1 MKKQLLTLLLCLL
14 GCAVGYAQSLITGTV
29 VDDSGEPLVGV
40 NVLIKGTSTGTMT
53 DFDGKFS
60 LSATAKDVLVF
71 SYLGF
76 KSEEVQA
83 NTKRPM
89 SVALHEDKQAL
100 DEVVV
105 IGYQDVRKRDLTG
118 SVAKAN
124 MEDMLKAAVPSF
136 DQALAGRVAGVNV
149 SSAEG
154 MPGGEMNIVIRG
166 NNSVTQDNS
175 PLYVVDGFPVEDA
188 SIASAINPNDIE
200 SLDILKDAS
209 ATAIYGSRGANGV
222 VIITTKKG
230 SVGAP
235 QVSYDGSFGIQHISR
250 TIPMMNAYEFVKLQ
264 SEIYTTAEIQ
274 SKSSYFPLKS
284 DLMNEYGSIPNTYFA
299 SLLEGKSDDYR
310 VTLDDYIGA
319 DQYNWQDLIFRDAWQ
334 QNHSVSLTGGTAEAR
349 YNASV
354 SYFGQDGIVK
364 YSNYNRFQGRL
375 GLNVKKNHLTINLK
389 ANYSCATTNGSSP
402 SQSQYSGMNNLFYS
416 VWGYRPTTQPS
427 TPLSNLLNSDTDDN
441 VNANNDYRFNP
452 IKSLQNEYRMG
463 RTHNAQFNGFLEY
476 EFIKGLK
483 LRATGGYTIYNK
495 KNETFNNSSTRYGMP
510 TSTNKVNATYGDYER
525 HTWLNE
531 DYLTYQTQIK
541 KAHNLSVMA
550 GVSLQGS
557 KYKYYSMMT
566 TQIPYESLGM
576 AGMQDGTPNTITSG
590 ETDWTMFSYY
600 GRFSYDYKSRYYL
613 TATFRA
619 DGSSK
624 MAKGHKFG
632 YFPSVSAAW
641 SLSEEPWMKVAQPW
655 LSHSKIR
662 FSWGQT
668 GNNRVGEYDSYAKLA
683 QLKALSSGIYSGV
696 YGTNNTISTGV
707 VPVSLANENLK
718 WETTTQ
724 MDAGLDLGFF
734 SDRLEFVIDWYRK
747 ITDDLLLAADMAPSS
762 GYPTATKNIGSVQN
776 MGWEFTINAKP
787 VKTRHFLWDMSF
799 NIAFNRNKVLALTEN
814 QLAMLTNARFDQ
826 NYTSAN
832 YIAKVGYPIGMMYG
846 YVYEGTYKYEDF
858 DGGEGSYTLKEG
870 IPHFS
875 SENSTQ
881 PGYPRY
887 ADLNGDGVIDSND
900 QTIIGRG
907 EPKHTGGFTNN
918 FTFYGVDISVFFQW
932 SYGNDIL
939 NANKLFFETGTK
951 NKDLNMY
958 ATYAN
963 RWTPENPTSDIPVVS
978 NSSSNKVFSSRLIE
992 DGSYLRLK
1000 TISIGYTFD
1009 QKLTKKAHISKAR
1022 IYFSAQNVWTW
1033 TRYTGYDPEVSI
1045 KTSALTPGLDF
1056 SSYPRAMSFNFGLN
1070 LTF

>member
-1 MKKQLLTLLLCLL
+1 
-14 GCAVGYAQSLITGTV
+14 
-29 VDDSGEPLVGV
+29 
-40 NVLIKGTSTGTMT
+40 
-53 DFDGKFS
+53 
-60 LSATAKDVLVF
+60 
-71 SYLGF
+71 
-76 KSEEVQA
+76 
-83 NTKRPM
+83 
-89 SVALHEDKQAL
+89 
-100 DEVVV
+100 
-105 IGYQDVRKRDLTG
+105 
-118 SVAKAN
+118 
-124 MEDMLKAAVPSF
+124 
-136 DQALAGRVAGVNV
+136 
-149 SSAEG
+149 

-235 QVSYDGSFGIQHISR
+235 QISYDGSFGIQHISR

-264 SEIYTTAEIQ
+264 SEIYTTSEIQ

-284 DLMNEYGSIPNTYFA
+284 DLLSEYGSVPNTYFA
-299 SLLEGKSDDYR
+299 SLLADKPDDYR

-319 DQYNWQDLIFRDAWQ
+319 DQYDWQDLIFRNAWQ

-495 KNETFNNSSTRYGMP
+495 KSETFNNSSTRYGMP

-531 DYLTYQTQIK
+531 DYITYQTQVN
-541 KAHNLSVMA
+541 KAHNISVMA
-550 GVSLQGS
+550 GLSLQGS

-624 MAKGHKFG
+624 MVKDTSSATSPLFRQHGLSAK
-632 YFPSVSAAW
+632 S
-641 SLSEEPWMKVAQPW
+641 
-655 LSHSKIR
+655 
-662 FSWGQT
+662 
-668 GNNRVGEYDSYAKLA
+668 
-683 QLKALSSGIYSGV
+683 
-696 YGTNNTISTGV
+696 
-707 VPVSLANENLK
+707 
-718 WETTTQ
+718 
-724 MDAGLDLGFF
+724 
-734 SDRLEFVIDWYRK
+734 
-747 ITDDLLLAADMAPSS
+747 
-762 GYPTATKNIGSVQN
+762 
-776 MGWEFTINAKP
+776 
-787 VKTRHFLWDMSF
+787 
-799 NIAFNRNKVLALTEN
+799 
-814 QLAMLTNARFDQ
+814 
-826 NYTSAN
+826 
-832 YIAKVGYPIGMMYG
+832 
-846 YVYEGTYKYEDF
+846 
-858 DGGEGSYTLKEG
+858 
-870 IPHFS
+870 
-875 SENSTQ
+875 
-881 PGYPRY
+881 
-887 ADLNGDGVIDSND
+887 
-900 QTIIGRG
+900 RG
-907 EPKHTGGFTNN
+907 
-918 FTFYGVDISVFFQW
+918 
-932 SYGNDIL
+932 
-939 NANKLFFETGTK
+939 
-951 NKDLNMY
+951 
-958 ATYAN
+958 
-963 RWTPENPTSDIPVVS
+963 
-978 NSSSNKVFSSRLIE
+978 
-992 DGSYLRLK
+992 
-1000 TISIGYTFD
+1000 
-1009 QKLTKKAHISKAR
+1009 
-1022 IYFSAQNVWTW
+1022 
-1033 TRYTGYDPEVSI
+1033 
-1045 KTSALTPGLDF
+1045 
-1056 SSYPRAMSFNFGLN
+1056 
-1070 LTF
+1070 